1 MASVDGDCRPEV
13 LVDLEWLLHEAP
25 GLEMSVM
32 GDILIRHP
40 HTWNTSRY
48 YFDPLLLR
56 CPCNY
61 CKYYSQERPQLTTSN
76 IDSRVDNILDKT
88 IFWPRPQ
95 TTAAAVG
102 DISADVLSSR
112 GPDPSVGLT
121 HSGTDRRVECGAR
134 YVTWTRWWRCR
145 INRSL
150 PPFDSLKIHIFHSE
164 FQITRVFSKQN
175 HAAAAPWLGHTCF
188 RLNVKPSRK
197 IHLAGV
203 TVPCRGCTFN
213 TWKIYIYNLEDF
225 LYNSTYLSTRW
236 TRDSG
241 RGQKYVCQCLQQK
254 CDLQT
259 IVWWAIWQ
267 PANKVLV
274 STVLSY

>member
-1 MASVDGDCRPEV
+1 MQKKGRAASC
-13 LVDLEWLLHEAP
+13 
-25 GLEMSVM
+25 
-32 GDILIRHP
+32 
-40 HTWNTSRY
+40 
-48 YFDPLLLR
+48 
-56 CPCNY
+56 
-61 CKYYSQERPQLTTSN
+61 LTTSN

-112 GPDPSVGLT
+112 GNPSIGPT

-150 PPFDSLKIHIFHSE
+150 PPFDSLKIHIFHSK

-188 RLNVKPSRK
+188 GLNVKPSRK

-213 TWKIYIYNLEDF
+213 TWKIYIYNWSINLTA
-225 LYNSTYLSTRW
+225 YT
-236 TRDSG
+236 
-241 RGQKYVCQCLQQK
+241 
-254 CDLQT
+254 
-259 IVWWAIWQ
+259 
-267 PANKVLV
+267 
-274 STVLSY
+274 